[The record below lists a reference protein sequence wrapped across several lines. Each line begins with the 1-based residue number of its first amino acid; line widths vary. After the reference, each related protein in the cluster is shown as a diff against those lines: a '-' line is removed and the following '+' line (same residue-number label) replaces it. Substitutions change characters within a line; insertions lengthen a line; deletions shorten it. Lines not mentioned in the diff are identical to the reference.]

1 MASMDPDDNCD
12 DRTIG
17 LQLQQFMDEWY
28 YRCLHS
34 GLASDWDREQCAEAA
49 LNLFQ
54 HLGVP
59 LSDEEKSLY
68 ATLDDD
74 DMVDVLTK
82 KMPMDVRK
90 AFTHIALQL
99 QLVMSAASRVRC
111 TLKEG
116 TPEEL
121 GKIMDEGDQS
131 FNSQILKRTIMEAAT
146 EAAEAKEVH
155 SSWTQTMNIRSTRL
169 GNAQQAA
176 DKAKIE
182 LDKLNMQLE
191 NFGANQNTKSKNVL
205 LNMST
210 QNEKV
215 FLTTVF
221 KQWWTWKVKVYSEK
235 AIHDKFQKEIDDATN
250 KLMDYKQRQVA
261 NIRNVLQMNNEY
273 NTTFLTKEVFR
284 VWSKEVVDQKEEKAL
299 SGHLEAAKSK
309 MSTLKANQKD
319 NAQKTLARLSAGS
332 DESLKTLTFQA
343 WHKQHVDYM
352 KNKDFND
359 AVEAQEAAIEQYMK
373 SAGENAKGV
382 LSRVSSSSESGIL
395 KTAMSGWIEWYQ
407 DEKSKQEMDDMM
419 NSHGVKM
426 KSLNSN
432 FKETAKATQERAN
445 ELEEENILMV
455 LFMSWATE
463 AKLGRLVKHYGG
475 QIDAKR
481 QQLDAVRSMFT
492 SFATQLE
499 QGITV
504 SPRSQ
509 KKAGQRSS
517 SRADREHKV
526 ALPQA

>member
-1 MASMDPDDNCD
+1 MASMDPEDNCD

-34 GLASDWDREQCAEAA
+34 GLASDWDREACASAA
-49 LNLFQ
+49 LNLFE

-59 LSDEEKSLY
+59 LSDEERELFP
-68 ATLDDD
+68 TLDDD
-74 DMVDVLTK
+74 DMVEVLTK

-90 AFTHIALQL
+90 AFEHVALQL
-99 QLVMSAASRVRC
+99 QLVMSAASRVRF

-121 GKIMDEGDQS
+121 GRIMDEGDQS
-131 FNSQILKRTIMEAAT
+131 FNSHILKRTIMEAAL
-146 EAAEAKEVH
+146 EASESKEVAG
-155 SSWTQTMNIRSTRL
+155 SWKQTMNARSTRL
-169 GNAQQAA
+169 NNAQLAS

-191 NFGANQNTKSKNVL
+191 NFGTNQNTKSKNVL
-205 LNMST
+205 LNMSA
-210 QNEKV
+210 QNDKV
-215 FLTTVF
+215 FLGTIF
-221 KQWWTWKVKVYSEK
+221 KQWWTWKVKIYAEK
-235 AIHDKFQKEIDDATN
+235 DIHDKFRKEIDDAQR
-250 KLMDYKQRQVA
+250 KLMEYKQKQVS
-261 NIRNVLQMNNEY
+261 NIRNVLQMNSEGNSKWLITES
-273 NTTFLTKEVFR
+273 FR
-284 VWSKEVVDQKEEKAL
+284 LWAKEVVDQKEEKAI
-299 SGHLEAAKSK
+299 SGTLEAAKNK

-319 NAQKTLARLSAGS
+319 NARKTMARLAGGNE
-332 DESLKTLTFQA
+332 ESLKTVTFQA
-343 WHKQHVDYM
+343 WLKDFQDYM
-352 KNKDFND
+352 KDKEFHD
-359 AVEAQEAAIEQYMK
+359 AVREQEERVANFMK
-373 SAGENAKGV
+373 SQNENAKGV
-382 LSRVSSSSESGIL
+382 LSRVSSGSEAGML
-395 KTAMSGWIEWYQ
+395 KTAMSSWIEWYLE
-407 DEKSKQEMDDMM
+407 EKQKQEMDDMI
-419 NSHGVKM
+419 NSNAHKM

-445 ELEEENILMV
+445 EIEEENILMA
-455 LFMSWATE
+455 LFMNWATE

-509 KKAGQRSS
+509 KKSGQHRSS
-517 SRADREHKV
+517 RDREQKPP
-526 ALPQA
+526 LPAA

>member
-54 HLGVP
+54 NLGVP
-59 LSDEEKSLY
+59 LSDEEKSEFS
-68 ATLDDD
+68 TLDDD
-74 DMVDVLTK
+74 DMVEVLTR
-82 KMPMDVRK
+82 KMPMDVRR

-99 QLVMSAASRVRC
+99 QLVMSAASRVRS

-121 GKIMDEGDQS
+121 ARIMDEGDQS
-131 FNSQILKRTIMEAAT
+131 FNSQILKRTIMEAAS
-146 EAAEAKEVH
+146 ECSEAKEVH
-155 SSWTQTMNIRSTRL
+155 NSWTQTMNTRSQRL
-169 GNAQQAA
+169 NNAQLAS

-191 NFGANQNTKSKNVL
+191 NFGSNQNAKSKNVL

-235 AIHDKFQKEIDDATN
+235 EIHDKFQKEIDDAQR
-250 KLMDYKQRQVA
+250 KLMEYKQKQVS
-261 NIRNVLQMNNEY
+261 NIRNVLQMNNEM
-273 NTTFLTKEVFR
+273 NGKFLLTEGFR
-284 VWSKEVVDQKEEKAL
+284 LWAKEVVDQKEEKAI
-299 SGHLEAAKSK
+299 SGQLEATKDK
-309 MSTLKANQKD
+309 MATLKANQKD
-319 NAQKTLARLSAGS
+319 NAKKTMARLASGN
-332 DESLKTLTFQA
+332 DESLKTVTFQA
-343 WHKQHVDYM
+343 WLKEYTDYM
-352 KNKDFND
+352 KDKEFND
-359 AVEAQEAAIEQYMK
+359 AVREQEERVAHFMK
-373 SAGENAKGV
+373 SQNENAKGV
-382 LSRVSSSSESGIL
+382 LSRVSNSSESGIM
-395 KTAMSGWIEWYQ
+395 KTAMSSWIEWYL
-407 DEKSKQEMDDMM
+407 DEKQKQEMDDML

-445 ELEEENILMV
+445 EIEEENILMV

-499 QGITV
+499 QGITL

-509 KKAGQRSS
+509 KKAGQRS
-517 SRADREHKV
+517 KP
-526 ALPQA
+526 ALQPAA

>member
-1 MASMDPDDNCD
+1 MDPDDNYD
-12 DRTIG
+12 DKTIG
-17 LQLQQFMDEWY
+17 LQLQQFMDNWY

-34 GLASDWDREQCAEAA
+34 GLASDWDREACASAA

-59 LSDEEKSLY
+59 LSDQEKETF

-74 DMVDVLTK
+74 DMVEVLTR

-90 AFTHIALQL
+90 AFEHVALQL
-99 QLVMSAASRVRC
+99 QLVMSAASRVRF

-121 GKIMDEGDQS
+121 GRIMDDGDQS
-131 FNSQILKRTIMEAAT
+131 FNSQILKRTIMEAAL
-146 EAAEAKEVH
+146 EASESKEVAN
-155 SSWTQTMNIRSTRL
+155 SWKETMNTRTHRL
-169 GNAQQAA
+169 NNAQLAA

-191 NFGANQNTKSKNVL
+191 NFGANQNAKSKNVL

-235 AIHDKFQKEIDDATN
+235 EIHHKFQKEIDDAN
-250 KLMDYKQRQVA
+250 RKLMEYKQKQIT
-261 NIRNVLQMNNEY
+261 NIRNVLQMNSEFN
-273 NTTFLTKEVFR
+273 NKFLVTEGFR
-284 VWSKEVVDQKEEKAL
+284 LWAKEVVDQKEEKAI

-309 MSTLKANQKD
+309 MVTLKANQKD
-319 NAQKTLARLSAGS
+319 NAQKTMARLAAGNE
-332 DESLKTLTFQA
+332 ESLKTITFQA
-343 WHKQHVDYM
+343 WLKDHQDYM
-352 KNKDFND
+352 KDKDFND
-359 AVEAQEAAIEQYMK
+359 AVREQEERVEQFMK
-373 SAGENAKGV
+373 SQSENAKGV
-382 LSRVSSSSESGIL
+382 LSRVSNSSESGIM
-395 KTAMSGWIEWYQ
+395 KTAISSWIEWYQ
-407 DEKSKQEMDDMM
+407 EEKQKHEMDDMV

-455 LFMSWATE
+455 LFMSWVTE

-481 QQLDAVRSMFT
+481 QQLDAVRSMFST
-492 SFATQLE
+492 FATQLE
-499 QGITV
+499 KGIAI

-509 KKAGQRSS
+509 KKAGGNRPP
-517 SRADREHKV
+517 
-526 ALPQA
+526 LPEAAA